1 MAEFPALQLWT
12 DAYLG
17 DTTHLTT
24 LEHGAYLL
32 LLIAMWRTKEKRLI
46 NNDERLARYA
56 KLTNA
61 QWARIRPT
69 IMEFF
74 RCEGDWLTQGRL
86 TDEANLV
93 RRNSRKQSDRAK
105 LRWRKEKTNGH
116 ANAMP
121 EGCRIDAPTP
131 TPTPISSKDDI
142 PPSFWEF
149 WKVYPR
155 KKARADA
162 IKAYRAAVKLAEP
175 EAIISALKEFPFSK
189 EAQFQPY
196 PASWLRDQRWL
207 DEKSHDAGGY
217 LPLAPGGG

>member
-56 KLTNA
+56 KLTNG
-61 QWARIRPT
+61 QWQRIKPT

-74 RCEGDWLTQGRL
+74 RCDGEWLTQGRL

-93 RRNSRKQSDRAK
+93 RRHSRKQSDRAK
-105 LRWRKEKTNGH
+105 ARWRKDKTNGH
-116 ANAMP
+116 AAALP
-121 EGCRIDAPTP
+121 DVCRIDAPTP

-142 PPSFWEF
+142 PAAFWEF
-149 WKVYPR
+149 WKAYPR

-162 IKAYRAAVKLAEP
+162 IKAFRAAVKAASP
-175 EAIISALKEFPFSK
+175 DVIIEAVKKFPFSPEEK
-189 EAQFQPY
+189 FQPY

-207 DEKSHDAGGY
+207 DESPAANTGY